1 MDAGDARAQRIA
13 KASGVLAGLLLLA
26 AMLVTSA
33 FGPAPVETTASAR
46 EIAVLSSPLGWL
58 LDRSIRMRIAA
69 VAFSIWGVVAY
80 LRCTDRRARW
90 ILAAIAALLVAW
102 MIAVIIKWKTASG
115 ALAIILWYAYYIPM
129 SLIPVACAFLGA
141 HVAGLD
147 RTRRQR
153 RMLAAALAVSLAFI
167 VLVLTNDYHR
177 WFFTFD
183 TPTAGTLGEYS
194 YGPAYRV
201 FLVWSAVCYAAFFC
215 CMGYAARC
223 RLRLLLAPVVGVC
236 LLGFSYAIA
245 YVFRFEPILHIN
257 FSLAYALF
265 VVCALEL
272 SFDLGLLP
280 SAVSFS
286 KIFDALPF
294 ELSVVDYAGRVF
306 RATEAARP
314 FSSESSALATR
325 PDGAEGGDAIPVSWI
340 DPANAD
346 LQMQAWPVL
355 GGWAVLAQNIQGLND
370 ERAELKKRS
379 YELSR
384 QKTMLE
390 HDCEIAEFASG
401 LASECCLADE
411 VEWALAS
418 SLDEVSR
425 IFDGLMTGHSDDP
438 GNSDPAARFGH
449 GIGTY
454 VPSFP
459 PHGCIKHGGRVIVLR
474 LQRRPAL
481 TRHAESPPSYPTR

>member
-102 MIAVIIKWKTASG
+102 MIAMIIKWKTVSG

-183 TPTAGTLGEYS
+183 TPTAGMLGEYS

-215 CMGYAARC
+215 CMGYAARR
-223 RLRLLLAPVVGVC
+223 RLRLLLAP
-236 LLGFSYAIA
+236 LWAFAFSAFHMPSPTCFVLSPSCISISHSPTRSSSC
-245 YVFRFEPILHIN
+245 VRWSFRSIWACCRQRSRFRRSSMRCRSSFPLSIMPAGCFAPRRRHAPSRRSRAPLRRGPMARRAAMPSQFHGLTRQTPAFRCKPGPFWVDGRSLRRISRASMMSVPNSKSGRTN
-257 FSLAYALF
+257 FRDKRLCSSMTARSQSLRA
-265 VVCALEL
+265 
-272 SFDLGLLP
+272 GLRRN
-280 SAVSFS
+280 AVWPM
-286 KIFDALPF
+286 KWN
-294 ELSVVDYAGRVF
+294 GRS
-306 RATEAARP
+306 RP
-314 FSSESSALATR
+314 RSTRFPESSM
-325 PDGAEGGDAIPVSWI
+325 V
-340 DPANAD
+340 
-346 LQMQAWPVL
+346 
-355 GGWAVLAQNIQGLND
+355 
-370 ERAELKKRS
+370 
-379 YELSR
+379 
-384 QKTMLE
+384 
-390 HDCEIAEFASG
+390 
-401 LASECCLADE
+401 
-411 VEWALAS
+411 
-418 SLDEVSR
+418 
-425 IFDGLMTGHSDDP
+425 
-438 GNSDPAARFGH
+438 
-449 GIGTY
+449 
-454 VPSFP
+454 
-459 PHGCIKHGGRVIVLR
+459 
-474 LQRRPAL
+474 
-481 TRHAESPPSYPTR
+481 